1 MPTKRYVELADR
13 QHGLLKTGQLGLTS
27 ASIAERVQN
36 GTLYRQYRGVY
47 SLLPR
52 LTREGEWLAAV
63 FAAGEGAALASLNAA
78 VLAEISR
85 FKPVGI
91 TVAVPS
97 RRRPRDGI
105 KLITGLDP
113 RDTRIR
119 NAIPVTTVERVL
131 VDVTD
136 TLQPEQIANLIHEAA
151 FRRRFSVAATRRLM
165 ARTNKRRA
173 TRLERAIEMHLAGS
187 AGTRSDLEDRF
198 MRLVRAAKLAAP
210 VINTHIHGVEVDFR
224 WGDYCVEVDG
234 PGHLRPATRAK
245 DEANEALLTA
255 AGLTV
260 TRLTEAAIDRE
271 PDLVVHALSGALR

>member
-63 FAAGEGAALASLNAA
+63 FAAGEGAALTSLNAA

-91 TVAVPS
+91 TVAVPT

-105 KLITGLDP
+105 RLITGLDP

-119 NAIPVTTVERVL
+119 NAIPVTTVE
-131 VDVTD
+131 
-136 TLQPEQIANLIHEAA
+136 
-151 FRRRFSVAATRRLM
+151 
-165 ARTNKRRA
+165 
-173 TRLERAIEMHLAGS
+173 
-187 AGTRSDLEDRF
+187 
-198 MRLVRAAKLAAP
+198 
-210 VINTHIHGVEVDFR
+210 
-224 WGDYCVEVDG
+224 
-234 PGHLRPATRAK
+234 
-245 DEANEALLTA
+245 
-255 AGLTV
+255 
-260 TRLTEAAIDRE
+260 
-271 PDLVVHALSGALR
+271 